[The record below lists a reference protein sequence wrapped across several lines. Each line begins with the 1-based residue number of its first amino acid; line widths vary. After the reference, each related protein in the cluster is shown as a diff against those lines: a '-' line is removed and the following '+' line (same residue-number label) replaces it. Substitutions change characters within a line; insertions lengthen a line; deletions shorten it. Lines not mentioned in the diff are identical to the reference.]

1 MEQKYKTL
9 TKICGI
15 TNIEDARVAEDAG
28 ASVSYTHLTLPT
40 KA

>member
-28 ASVSYTHLTLPT
+28 AY
-40 KA
+40 AI